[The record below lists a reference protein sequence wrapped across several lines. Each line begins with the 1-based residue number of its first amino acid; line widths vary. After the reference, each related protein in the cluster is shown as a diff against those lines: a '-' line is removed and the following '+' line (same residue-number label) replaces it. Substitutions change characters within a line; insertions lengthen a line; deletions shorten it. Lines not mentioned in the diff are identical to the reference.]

1 MIFGIGTDIV
11 NIRRIDE
18 MKSLQTF
25 AKKILSDKELTF
37 YNQIK
42 EEKKVMYL
50 SKQFAAKEAFS
61 KAVGTGISGKVNF
74 RAINILRDSNG
85 KPFCEF
91 DDVLKKL
98 LSDLGIIQSHVSL
111 SDERDYAIAYVIL
124 EK

>member
-1 MIFGIGTDIV
+1 
-11 NIRRIDE
+11 
-18 MKSLQTF
+18 
-25 AKKILSDKELTF
+25 
-37 YNQIK
+37 
-42 EEKKVMYL
+42 MYL

-74 RAINILRDSNG
+74 KAINILRDSNG
-85 KPFCEF
+85 KPFFEF

>member
-11 NIRRIDE
+11 NIRRINE
-18 MKSLQTF
+18 MKSLQSF
-25 AKKILSDKELTF
+25 AEKILSDKELTF
-37 YNQIK
+37 YDEIK
-42 EEKKVMYL
+42 EEKKIMYL

-74 RAINILRDSNG
+74 RAISILRDSNG
-85 KPFCEF
+85 KPFFDF
-91 DDVLKKL
+91 DDALKKL

>member
-11 NIRRIDE
+11 DIRRINE

-37 YNQIK
+37 YNQIRK
-42 EEKKVMYL
+42 EKKVMYL

-74 RAINILRDSNG
+74 RAISILRDSNG
-85 KPFCEF
+85 KPFFDF
-91 DDVLKKL
+91 DDALKKL

>member
-11 NIRRIDE
+11 NIRRINE

-37 YNQIK
+37 YNQIRK
-42 EEKKVMYL
+42 EKKVMYL

>member
-37 YNQIK
+37 YNQIRK
-42 EEKKVMYL
+42 EKKVMYL

-61 KAVGTGISGKVNF
+61 KAVGTGISGKVKF
-74 RAINILRDSNG
+74 RAINIT
-85 KPFCEF
+85 
-91 DDVLKKL
+91 
-98 LSDLGIIQSHVSL
+98 
-111 SDERDYAIAYVIL
+111 
-124 EK
+124 

>member
-1 MIFGIGTDIV
+1 MIFGIGIDIV
-11 NIRRIDE
+11 DIRRINE

-25 AKKILSDKELTF
+25 AEKILSDIELTF
-37 YNQIK
+37 YNEINDD
-42 EEKKVMYL
+42 KKNMYL

-74 RAINILRDSNG
+74 KAINILRDSNG

>member
-1 MIFGIGTDIV
+1 MKIYGIGTDITS
-11 NIRRIDE
+11 IQRIK
-18 MKSLQTF
+18 KSVKNKKFFKRLFSNEEIAKCNKQ
-25 AKKILSDKELTF
+25 KKIVNCYAKR
-37 YNQIK
+37 
-42 EEKKVMYL
+42 
-50 SKQFAAKEAFS
+50 FAAKEAFS

-85 KPFCEF
+85 KPFFEF

>member
-11 NIRRIDE
+11 NIRRIKE

-25 AKKILSDKELTF
+25 AEKILSDKELTF
-37 YNQIK
+37 YNQIND
-42 EEKKVMYL
+42 EKKIMYL

-74 RAINILRDSNG
+74 RAISILRDSNG
-85 KPFCEF
+85 KPFFEF

>member
-11 NIRRIDE
+11 NIRRINE

-37 YNQIK
+37 YNQIND
-42 EEKKVMYL
+42 EKKIMYL

-74 RAINILRDSNG
+74 RAISILRDSNG
-85 KPFCEF
+85 KPFFDF
-91 DDVLKKL
+91 DDALKKL

>member
-11 NIRRIDE
+11 NIRRINE

-25 AKKILSDKELTF
+25 AEKILSDKELTF
-37 YNQIK
+37 YNQIRK
-42 EEKKVMYL
+42 EKKVMYL

-85 KPFCEF
+85 KPFFEF

>member
-74 RAINILRDSNG
+74 RAISILRDSNG
-85 KPFCEF
+85 KPFFDF
-91 DDVLKKL
+91 DDALKKL